1 MFNIVKNFWRLSFL
15 LQLKF
20 HLLMISFHMNFLP
33 KYELHCRFINLFN
46 LKKLKVVSYF
56 SHFLFNYYAF
66 FHQTLIPNYFRNQI
80 FTLFI
85 NPFLIPFLF
94 LKISFI
100 FFLHFLLRSFLIHWK
115 IYALINF
122 LILYLRR
129 NQISFMIH
137 YPIHYHIHSLTRF
150 KSQTILIYLINHSSI
165 SQELHNSL
173 INLIVLF

>member
-85 NPFLIPFLF
+85 NPFLF

>member
-85 NPFLIPFLF
+85 NPFLF

-129 NQISFMIH
+129 NQISFRIH

-165 SQELHNSL
+165 SQALHNSL